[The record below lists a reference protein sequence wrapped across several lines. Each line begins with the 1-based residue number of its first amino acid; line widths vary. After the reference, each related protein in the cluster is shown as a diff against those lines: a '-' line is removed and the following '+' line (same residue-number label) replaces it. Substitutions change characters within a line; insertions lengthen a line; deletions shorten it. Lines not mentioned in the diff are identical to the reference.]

1 MIRFFFP
8 MLDWVTIEASGVMIG
23 RVPGNRGFCFVIIP
37 GKNDEYLVT
46 SDIEEILPT
55 KVNGLKK
62 AKEIAFEIF
71 KQYTLLKLVEYY
83 AN

>member
-8 MLDWVTIEASGVMIG
+8 MLEWITVQASGVMIG

-46 SDIEEILPT
+46 SDIEELIPV
-55 KVNGLKK
+55 KVHGLDK
-62 AKEIAFEIF
+62 AKEVAHEIF
-71 KQYTLLKLVEYY
+71 RQYTMLKLVEYFV
-83 AN
+83 N